1 MSDIGDPKE
10 NAEEKT
16 SEEGFTRRVFLTFLM
31 GVSTVMTVT
40 PFAPM
45 IEFFFKKPEKTDGL
59 RKKVANVN
67 DVAEGSTAIIFYP
80 GEETEDR
87 TFLVHLTPEEVE
99 EAVSE
104 GRDEFITDGFVAF
117 NSICPHLQCPVG
129 APEGTPEED
138 EFVCP
143 CHGGVYNKFDGTVLF
158 GPPPA
163 PLPAVTLEIDKASG
177 DIYATGMIGKVGRG
191 RV

>member
-1 MSDIGDPKE
+1 MSIVGDSKE
-10 NAEEKT
+10 NTKEKAI
-16 SEEGFTRRVFLTFLM
+16 EEGFTRRVFLTFLM

-45 IEFFFKKPEKTDGL
+45 IEYFFKKPEKRGEK
-59 RKKVANVN
+59 KKVANVS
-67 DVAEGSTAIIFYP
+67 DLEEGSTTIVFFP

-87 TFLVHLTPEEVE
+87 TFLVHLTPEEVDQ
-99 EAVSE
+99 AISE
-104 GRDEFITDGFVAF
+104 GRDEFITEGFVAF

-129 APEGTPEED
+129 PPEGTPEEE

-143 CHGGVYNKFDGTVLF
+143 CHGGVYNKFDGTVLG

-163 PLPAVTLEIDKASG
+163 PLPAVTLEVDKATG

>member
-1 MSDIGDPKE
+1 MSDVGDQKE
-10 NAEEKT
+10 NAEEQAT
-16 SEEGFTRRVFLTFLM
+16 NQGFTRRAFLTFLM
-31 GVSTVMTVT
+31 GVSFVMAVT

-45 IEFFFKKPEKTDGL
+45 VEFFFKKPEKGGAL
-59 RKKVANVN
+59 KKKVANVS
-67 DVAEGSTAIIFYP
+67 DIEEGMTSIVFYP
-80 GEETEDR
+80 GEETDDR
-87 TFLVHLTPEEVE
+87 TFLTHLTPEEVE
-99 EAVSE
+99 KAASE

-129 APEGTPEED
+129 TPEE
-138 EFVCP
+138 EAKFICP
-143 CHGGVYNKFDGTVLF
+143 CHGGGFHKFDGTVLF

-163 PLPAVTLEIDKASG
+163 PLPALILEIDQASG